1 MSALIEDKTASGTGN
16 FVVSCFVFHCFSS
29 KFRFYFVLAFTLLAG
44 TQRIFISWQ
53 LLLFLL
59 FFCCVNVFYRK
70 KKFIVRFRWYIS
82 PGIRKRYPRYHRDLT
97 HSLYYRCYSRNF
109 SEIQHSHEVGSAEI
123 GLIIKLHLYMSE
135 FVSGWNW

>member
-70 KKFIVRFRWYIS
+70 KKFIVRFR
-82 PGIRKRYPRYHRDLT
+82 
-97 HSLYYRCYSRNF
+97 
-109 SEIQHSHEVGSAEI
+109 
-123 GLIIKLHLYMSE
+123 
-135 FVSGWNW
+135 